1 MIGKNDSDSGV
12 LAMRNLITDVEG
24 LKVGNVDDD
33 QLRSGVT
40 VLLPDEPCIAAV
52 DVRGGGP
59 GTRDTEALGLL
70 GSVDHVHA
78 VVLSGGSAFGLG
90 AATGVQ
96 SYLRQRG
103 IGFEIGNARVPIVPQ
118 AILFDLLNG
127 GDKNWGDTPPYEAM
141 ARRACELAE
150 VSFELGSKG
159 AGLGATTARFK
170 GGLGSASAVCNGATI
185 GALAAVNPV
194 GCATIPGTTQF
205 WAAPFEIDGE
215 FGDLGMPDSFGPQHH
230 VPMLKGGAQEN
241 TTLCVVAT
249 DAALDKRQAQRL
261 AIMAQTGLALAVRPV
276 HTPLDGD
283 IVFALSTGAR
293 ELSDPLFDLARLGAC
308 AAQTLARAIARGV
321 YEAGNCDPNW
331 SEPRHIRAIIQ

>member
-150 VSFELGSKG
+150 VSFELATSEVSESAASHEVWVVLHLTSSTGG
-159 AGLGATTARFK
+159 AATLERPISVDVIDA
-170 GGLGSASAVCNGATI
+170 GLGSAVSGVDFEFTPVTVTFPAV
-185 GALAAVNPV
+185 L
-194 GCATIPGTTQF
+194 
-205 WAAPFEIDGE
+205 GE
-215 FGDLGMPDSFGPQHH
+215 DPRPPL
-230 VPMLKGGAQEN
+230 VP
-241 TTLCVVAT
+241 
-249 DAALDKRQAQRL
+249 RR
-261 AIMAQTGLALAVRPV
+261 
-276 HTPLDGD
+276 
-283 IVFALSTGAR
+283 STG
-293 ELSDPLFDLARLGAC
+293 
-308 AAQTLARAIARGV
+308 
-321 YEAGNCDPNW
+321 W
-331 SEPRHIRAIIQ
+331 